1 MLEKLI
7 IYIPLYFLGLI
18 AGFFYFYHMWKSLV
32 EYGTNKKRLMFS
44 MLFRLPFPI
53 IAVLLGSLA
62 GIGGIIAVL
71 LGFTTFQT
79 IFLIK
84 RGTKLKKEVE
94 EEAKQYQ
101 QNEEGSFREN
111 SAN

>member
-1 MLEKLI
+1 MPEKLL
-7 IYIPLYFLGLI
+7 IYIPLYFLGVV

-32 EYGTNKKRLMFS
+32 EYGANKKRLVFS

-53 IAVLLGSLA
+53 VAVLLGSLA
-62 GIGGIIAVL
+62 GIGGIVAVL

-84 RGTKLKKEVE
+84 RGSKLKKEVE
-94 EEAKQYQ
+94 QEAKQYQ
-101 QNEEGSFREN
+101 QNGEGTVREH
-111 SAN
+111 